1 MASMVRYIIQ
11 KYPNIQKWAYNASGF
26 NKYGMKYSYIIFLCL
41 YKDDLLWEDEVVLEA
56 LRRLPPHL
64 VEERNF
70 RIIRATQLDVEHKI
84 LPKEQWT
91 KWEEDVEYLTPY
103 VEEVKREQ
111 AERAKWD
118 AE

>member
-1 MASMVRYIIQ
+1 MASLVKYIIQ

-26 NKYGMKYSYIIFLCL
+26 NKYGL

-103 VEEVKREQ
+103 VEEVRRER

>member
-1 MASMVRYIIQ
+1 MASLVRYIIQ

-26 NKYGMKYSYIIFLCL
+26 NKYGL
-41 YKDDLLWEDEVVLEA
+41 YKDDLLWEDEAVLEA
-56 LRRLPPHL
+56 LRRLPPHI

-103 VEEVKREQ
+103 VEEVRREQ

>member
-1 MASMVRYIIQ
+1 MATLVRYIKQ

-26 NKYGMKYSYIIFLCL
+26 NKYGL
-41 YKDDLLWEDEVVLEA
+41 YKDDLLWEDEDVLEA

-70 RIIRATQLDVEHKI
+70 RIIRATQLDVQHKI

-103 VEEVKREQ
+103 VEEVRRER

>member
-1 MASMVRYIIQ
+1 MASLVRYIIQ

-26 NKYGMKYSYIIFLCL
+26 NKYGL

-103 VEEVKREQ
+103 VEEVRRER

>member
-26 NKYGMKYSYIIFLCL
+26 NKYGL

>member
-1 MASMVRYIIQ
+1 MASLVRYIIR
-11 KYPNIQKWAYNASGF
+11 KYPNIQKWAYNSSGF
-26 NKYGMKYSYIIFLCL
+26 NKYGL
-41 YKDDLLWEDEVVLEA
+41 YKDDLLWEDEDVLEA

-103 VEEVKREQ
+103 VEEVRREQ

>member
-1 MASMVRYIIQ
+1 MYILNFQ
-11 KYPNIQKWAYNASGF
+11 F
-26 NKYGMKYSYIIFLCL
+26 YINLGLC
-41 YKDDLLWEDEVVLEA
+41 KDDLLWEDEVVLEA

-91 KWEEDVEYLTPY
+91 KWEEVT
-103 VEEVKREQ
+103 
-111 AERAKWD
+111 
-118 AE
+118 

>member
-1 MASMVRYIIQ
+1 M
-11 KYPNIQKWAYNASGF
+11 
-26 NKYGMKYSYIIFLCL
+26 
-41 YKDDLLWEDEVVLEA
+41 WEDEVVLEA

-91 KWEEDVEYLTPY
+91 KWEEVT
-103 VEEVKREQ
+103 
-111 AERAKWD
+111 
-118 AE
+118 

>member
-1 MASMVRYIIQ
+1 MASLVRYIIQ
-11 KYPNIQKWAYNASGF
+11 KYPNLQKWAYNASGF
-26 NKYGMKYSYIIFLCL
+26 NKYGL
-41 YKDDLLWEDEVVLEA
+41 YKDDLLWEDEDVLEA

-70 RIIRATQLDVEHKI
+70 RIIRATQLDVQHKI

-103 VEEVKREQ
+103 VEEVRREQ
-111 AERAKWD
+111 AERAKWN

>member
-11 KYPNIQKWAYNASGF
+11 KYPNIQKWAYNVSGF
-26 NKYGMKYSYIIFLCL
+26 NKYGL

-103 VEEVKREQ
+103 VEEVKRER